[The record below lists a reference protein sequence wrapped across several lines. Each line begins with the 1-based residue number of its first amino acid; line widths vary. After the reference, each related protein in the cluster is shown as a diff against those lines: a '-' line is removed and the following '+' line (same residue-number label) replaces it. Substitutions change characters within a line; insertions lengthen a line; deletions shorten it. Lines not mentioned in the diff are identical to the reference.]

1 MHEQV
6 VCKHLSPYCH
16 RIDYDEKEFG
26 AVVNSFTLKP
36 YEDERNVTPLAVYP
50 LRFANNPAQIVT
62 GPRQND
68 GGETL
73 GEYSRPPRSVQWLDP
88 IA

>member
-36 YEDERNVTPLAVYP
+36 YEDERNVTPLAIYP
-50 LRFANNPAQIVT
+50 LRFTNNPAEIVT
-62 GPRQND
+62 RPRQND
-68 GGETL
+68 RGETL
-73 GEYSRPPRSVQWLDP
+73 SKHSPPLRSV
-88 IA
+88 